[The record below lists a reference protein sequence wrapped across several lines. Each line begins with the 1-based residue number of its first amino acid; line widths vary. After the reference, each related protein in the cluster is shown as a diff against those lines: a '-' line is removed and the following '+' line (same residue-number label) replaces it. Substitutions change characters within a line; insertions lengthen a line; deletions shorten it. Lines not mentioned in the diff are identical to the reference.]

1 MSNCN
6 TIYITS
12 LTTTDTGVILIPNR
26 QITQANLTNAFKY
39 NLIIACGLKATNS
52 LPVFIQTSAGNIPVL
67 DKFANPV
74 FSNQLRTRYKYCVG
88 YGNKNTNYTLG
99 QFTVLNNL
107 CGAYTAGSAT
117 SVAATETETVV
128 ALKTETKSK

>member
-1 MSNCN
+1 MNNCN

-26 QITQANLTNAFKY
+26 QITQTNLTNAFKY

-52 LPVFIQTSAGNIPVL
+52 LPVFIQTSAGNVPVL

-74 FSNQLRTRYKYCVG
+74 YSNQLRTRYKYCVG

-99 QFTVLNNL
+99 QFIVMNNL
-107 CGAYTAGSAT
+107 CSASGTSTT
-117 SVAATETETVV
+117 SVAAEGIESI
-128 ALKTETKSK
+128 AAIKTELKSK